1 MADSDDRGTRR
12 DGSDEAPVT
21 PDTIGASGGVKAGA
35 AVDGGH
41 AGKTVGRLPET
52 PACPFCDGAETEIMN
67 PFGSH
72 ASVATNWCRSCRCP
86 FEMLKWR

>member
-1 MADSDDRGTRR
+1 MSVGEGDGGSGALPRAVTGGADGK
-12 DGSDEAPVT
+12 G
-21 PDTIGASGGVKAGA
+21 DTI
-35 AVDGGH
+35 
-41 AGKTVGRLPET
+41 GRLPET

-72 ASVATNWCRSCRCP
+72 ASVATYWCRRCRSP